1 MPVPLQGSSQD
12 VPYVHSRQQVYTFL
26 KPITGLCEVSY
37 AANAGFHEDVP
48 LAIPSTTQVCLRFP
62 QFVAGP

>member
-1 MPVPLQGSSQD
+1 MSTPGNKCKLSSSPSLACVRCHMP
-12 VPYVHSRQQVYTFL
+12 R
-26 KPITGLCEVSY
+26 
-37 AANAGFHEDVP
+37 AGFHEDVL